1 MPLYDYA
8 CTKCGRIREVRH
20 GFDESYQEP
29 CAACGAPVRR
39 VFNPAPVLFKGSG
52 FYVTDSR
59 SKGSSKSEKPTD
71 EASPASGEKAEPSSA
86 VDSKSDSKI
95 ESKTDSK
102 HSKIESKTDSKPSDS
117 AA

>member
-8 CTKCGRIREVRH
+8 CTKCGRVYEVRH
-20 GFDESYQEP
+20 GFEESHDRP
-29 CAACGAPVRR
+29 CEACGAPLRR

-59 SKGSSKSEKPTD
+59 RSGSAGKAEKPKD
-71 EASPASGEKAEPSSA
+71 QAAASGGEAKADTPASG
-86 VDSKSDSKI
+86 DSKTA
-95 ESKTDSK
+95 SKT
-102 HSKIESKTDSKPSDS
+102 SKTSES

>member
-8 CTKCGRIREVRH
+8 CTKCGRTHEVRH
-20 GFDESYQEP
+20 GFDEVYDKP
-29 CAACGAPVRR
+29 CEACGEPLRR

-59 SKGSSKSEKPTD
+59 SSGGKSETSKSEKPKE
-71 EASPASGEKAEPSSA
+71 EAGA
-86 VDSKSDSKI
+86 
-95 ESKTDSK
+95 
-102 HSKIESKTDSKPSDS
+102 SKPESSGSSEAKPAKSAES

>member
-8 CTKCGRIREVRH
+8 CTKCGQTHEVRH
-20 GFDESYQEP
+20 GFDESYDRP
-29 CAACGAPVRR
+29 CDVCGAPLRR

-59 SKGSSKSEKPTD
+59 RPAGGKVEKPAEKPKEEAASSKSDTSGSAETK
-71 EASPASGEKAEPSSA
+71 SPAKSAE
-86 VDSKSDSKI
+86 
-95 ESKTDSK
+95 
-102 HSKIESKTDSKPSDS
+102 S

>member
-8 CTKCGRIREVRH
+8 CTKCGTIREVRH
-20 GFDESYQEP
+20 GFDEIYQEP

-59 SKGSSKSEKPTD
+59 GSSGSGKNPTPKDETSTGSSGGSETKAGSDAKPQT
-71 EASPASGEKAEPSSA
+71 EAKAA
-86 VDSKSDSKI
+86 
-95 ESKTDSK
+95 
-102 HSKIESKTDSKPSDS
+102 KPSDS

>member
-8 CTKCGRIREVRH
+8 CTQCGRVHEVRH
-20 GFDESYQEP
+20 GFDESHEGL
-29 CAACGAPVRR
+29 CEACRSPLRR

-59 SKGSSKSEKPTD
+59 RSSAGSKTEKAKDESSPAKSEAGESKGGSKP
-71 EASPASGEKAEPSSA
+71 AEP
-86 VDSKSDSKI
+86 
-95 ESKTDSK
+95 
-102 HSKIESKTDSKPSDS
+102 

>member
-8 CTKCGRIREVRH
+8 CTKCGRTHEVRH
-20 GFDESYQEP
+20 GFDEGYEQP
-29 CAACGAPVRR
+29 CEACGGAMRR

-59 SKGSSKSEKPTD
+59 RSS
-71 EASPASGEKAEPSSA
+71 
-86 VDSKSDSKI
+86 SDSKAEKPKKEEAASSKPESAGGS
-95 ESKTDSK
+95 ESKAAPKSA
-102 HSKIESKTDSKPSDS
+102 ES

>member
-8 CTKCGRIREVRH
+8 CTKCGRVHEVRH
-20 GFDESYQEP
+20 GFDETYDQP
-29 CAACGAPVRR
+29 CEACGGPVRR

-59 SKGSSKSEKPTD
+59 RSGSTSRP
-71 EASPASGEKAEPSSA
+71 EKAEKAEKGEKSEPKSSSDA
-86 VDSKSDSKI
+86 KS
-95 ESKTDSK
+95 E
-102 HSKIESKTDSKPSDS
+102 SKPSEP

>member
-8 CTKCGRIREVRH
+8 CTKCGRVREVRH
-20 GFDESYQEP
+20 GFGESFNEP
-29 CAACGAPVRR
+29 CEACGGALRR

-59 SKGSSKSEKPTD
+59 RPAASGKAEKSKEGADSSGPAKADAAASSEPKSASKS
-71 EASPASGEKAEPSSA
+71 
-86 VDSKSDSKI
+86 
-95 ESKTDSK
+95 
-102 HSKIESKTDSKPSDS
+102 SDS

>member
-8 CTKCGRIREVRH
+8 CTKCGRVHEVRH
-20 GFDESYQEP
+20 GFDETYEKA
-29 CAACGAPVRR
+29 CEACGAALRR

-59 SKGSSKSEKPTD
+59 GSSAPAKTEKPK
-71 EASPASGEKAEPSSA
+71 EASS
-86 VDSKSDSKI
+86 DTKSDSSAEKPAA
-95 ESKTDSK
+95 SDAKPAASDA
-102 HSKIESKTDSKPSDS
+102 KPSEP

>member
-8 CTKCGRIREVRH
+8 CTKCGRTHEVRH
-20 GFDESYQEP
+20 GFDESYDRP
-29 CAACGAPVRR
+29 CEACGGPLRR

-59 SKGSSKSEKPTD
+59 GPSTAKAEKSKDEASSSKSESSGSG
-71 EASPASGEKAEPSSA
+71 EAKSPAKSS
-86 VDSKSDSKI
+86 
-95 ESKTDSK
+95 E
-102 HSKIESKTDSKPSDS
+102 S

>member
-8 CTKCGRIREVRH
+8 CTQCGRVHEVRH
-20 GFDESYQEP
+20 GFDDSYTGACE
-29 CAACGAPVRR
+29 ACGAPLRR

-59 SKGSSKSEKPTD
+59 GSSPAGKSEKPS
-71 EASPASGEKAEPSSA
+71 EPPASTSPSGEKKSGSA
-86 VDSKSDSKI
+86 TS
-95 ESKTDSK
+95 E
-102 HSKIESKTDSKPSDS
+102 S

>member
-8 CTKCGRIREVRH
+8 CTQCGRVHEVRH
-20 GFDESYQEP
+20 GFDETYEKA
-29 CAACGAPVRR
+29 CEACGAALRR

-59 SKGSSKSEKPTD
+59 ASPGTAKSEKPK
-71 EASPASGEKAEPSSA
+71 EASSETKSEAAPPKAAGS
-86 VDSKSDSKI
+86 
-95 ESKTDSK
+95 
-102 HSKIESKTDSKPSDS
+102 DSKPSEP

>member
-8 CTKCGRIREVRH
+8 CTKCGRTHEVRH
-20 GFDESYQEP
+20 GFDESYDRP
-29 CAACGAPVRR
+29 CDACGGSLRR

-59 SKGSSKSEKPTD
+59 RPAGAKAEKHAEKPKEEASSSKPDTPAGSEAK
-71 EASPASGEKAEPSSA
+71 SA
-86 VDSKSDSKI
+86 TKSA
-95 ESKTDSK
+95 
-102 HSKIESKTDSKPSDS
+102 DS

>member
-8 CTKCGRIREVRH
+8 CSKCGRVLEVRH
-20 GFDESYQEP
+20 GFEENFNEP
-29 CAACGAPVRR
+29 CEACGGALRR

-59 SKGSSKSEKPTD
+59 RSAASGKADKPKEGPSSSGPAKADAPASNDPKSASKS
-71 EASPASGEKAEPSSA
+71 
-86 VDSKSDSKI
+86 
-95 ESKTDSK
+95 
-102 HSKIESKTDSKPSDS
+102 SDS

>member
-8 CTKCGRIREVRH
+8 CTACGRVHEVRH
-20 GFDESYQEP
+20 GFDESYNGP
-29 CAACGAPVRR
+29 CEACGAPVRR

-59 SKGSSKSEKPTD
+59 RSSASGKPEKAKEATDSGTSTKETSAPKSEP
-71 EASPASGEKAEPSSA
+71 AAASGETKPAPKASE
-86 VDSKSDSKI
+86 
-95 ESKTDSK
+95 
-102 HSKIESKTDSKPSDS
+102 S

>member
-8 CTKCGRIREVRH
+8 CTKCGRVHEVRH
-20 GFDESYQEP
+20 GFDETHNAP
-29 CAACGAPVRR
+29 CEACGAPLRR

-59 SKGSSKSEKPTD
+59 GSGSSSSGKAEKTPEKPKD
-71 EASPASGEKAEPSSA
+71 EAAKPPAPAKAEP
-86 VDSKSDSKI
+86 
-95 ESKTDSK
+95 
-102 HSKIESKTDSKPSDS
+102 

>member
-8 CTKCGRIREVRH
+8 CPQCGRVFEVRH
-20 GFDESYQEP
+20 GFDESYGQP
-29 CAACGAPVRR
+29 CEACGGALRR

-59 SKGSSKSEKPTD
+59 RAKGAGKAEKPKD
-71 EASPASGEKAEPSSA
+71 EASAPTPSAKAGDAPAK
-86 VDSKSDSKI
+86 
-95 ESKTDSK
+95 ESKTA
-102 HSKIESKTDSKPSDS
+102 ESSGS

>member
-8 CTKCGRIREVRH
+8 CTKCGRVREVRH
-20 GFDESYQEP
+20 GFEERFDEP
-29 CAACGAPVRR
+29 CEACGAPLRR

-59 SKGSSKSEKPTD
+59 RSSASGKSEKSKDDTT
-71 EASPASGEKAEPSSA
+71 PASAPAKSDATPSSDA
-86 VDSKSDSKI
+86 APSSDAKSGTKP
-95 ESKTDSK
+95 
-102 HSKIESKTDSKPSDS
+102 SKP